1 MPIVGKLASSRGPSG
16 SQHPTGRD
24 HASPSPALSLAQ
36 HGYVLEKTLGNGAY
50 AKVKQAHAIKI
61 NKKVAIKIVDRKK
74 APKDVLNKFMPREL
88 TALRQLSG
96 HDNIVQ
102 LHDIIMTDDKIYIVM
117 ELAENGDLLD
127 YINAKKRLSERTA
140 RSFYRDL
147 ISGIT
152 VCHKKDIVHRDLKCE
167 NLLLDGNY
175 RLKLSDFG
183 FARSYTGQ
191 PLETYCGSCAYAA
204 PEVILGQPYNG
215 VKSDIWSTG
224 VILYA
229 MVCGRLPFNDKDSKT
244 LLAQVSQ
251 GLTFPSDV
259 SASCRDLITK
269 LLASNTKERL
279 SVPEILQHPW
289 MRRDPEGM

>member
-1 MPIVGKLASSRGPSG
+1 MPVGCKAPSARAPSG
-16 SQHPTGRD
+16 SQQTNRREYAP
-24 HASPSPALSLAQ
+24 PSPALSLAQ
-36 HGYVLEKTLGNGAY
+36 HGYVLERTLGNGAY

-61 NKKVAIKIVDRKK
+61 NKKVAIKIIDRKK
-74 APKDVLNKFMPREL
+74 APKDILSKFLPREL
-88 TALRQLSG
+88 TALKQLSG
-96 HDNIVQ
+96 YDNIVQ
-102 LHDIIMTDDKIYIVM
+102 LYDIVMTEDKIYIVM

-127 YINAKKRLSERTA
+127 YINEKKRLSERTA

-152 VCHKKDIVHRDLKCE
+152 VCHKRDIVHRDLKCE

-183 FARSYTGQ
+183 FARSHTGQ

-204 PEVILGQPYNG
+204 PEVILGEPYNG
-215 VKSDIWSTG
+215 EKSDVWSTG

-251 GLTFPSDV
+251 GLSFPSDV
-259 SASCRDLITK
+259 TASCRDLITK
-269 LLASNTKERL
+269 LLVFNPRERL
-279 SVPEILQHPW
+279 SLSEILEHAW
-289 MRRDPEGM
+289 MRCDPEEV